1 MLADGGRMVAI
12 GIAAGRATAEIEI
25 TPLVR
30 RGYTITGSF
39 GGRTRADL
47 PALIRMQLEG
57 GFDPG
62 RLITRQFTLEQADEA
77 YQALERG
84 EITGRAIVVM

>member
-1 MLADGGRMVAI
+1 
-12 GIAAGRATAEIEI
+12 
-25 TPLVR
+25 LVR

-39 GGRTRADL
+39 GGRTRTDL
-47 PALIRMQLEG
+47 PALIRLQLDG

-62 RLITRQFTLEQADEA
+62 QLITRQYTLNEADEA

-84 EITGRAIVVM
+84 EITGRAIIVM